1 MSFIDKLKASAE
13 KLITLNITTAIGN
26 AEHDPATPGNYTV
39 AKDAKVMNSSIDL
52 LQGDITTIIPEEFME
67 APYSAIREYHQ
78 TREEA
83 GQQIIK
89 DNIECIKE
97 LLLLVE
103 KLSKDGKA

>member
-13 KLITLNITTAIGN
+13 KLITLNITTAVGN
-26 AEHDPATPGNYTV
+26 AEHDPAAAGSFTV
-39 AKDAKVMNSSIDL
+39 GKDAKIMNSSIDL
-52 LQGDITTIIPEEFME
+52 LQGDITTIIPEAFME

-78 TREEA
+78 AREEA

-89 DNIECIKE
+89 ENIACIKE

>member
-13 KLITLNITTAIGN
+13 KLITLNITTAVGN
-26 AEHDPATPGNYTV
+26 AGSFTV
-39 AKDAKVMNSSIDL
+39 GKDAKIMNSSIDL
-52 LQGDITTIIPEEFME
+52 LQGDITTIIPEAFME

-78 TREEA
+78 AREEA

-89 DNIECIKE
+89 ENIACIKE

-103 KLSKDGKA
+103 KLSEDGKA